1 LITDLQGADFDVS
14 LTGFDA
20 AEIDDLFKESL
31 QDGIKDDDFD
41 VEAELKKPAISKL
54 GDLWQLGNHRLYCGD
69 STKKETYDLLMA
81 GKLANLVVT
90 DPPTM

>member
-1 LITDLQGADFDVS
+1 MPPRLMICL
-14 LTGFDA
+14 
-20 AEIDDLFKESL
+20 KESL

-69 STKKETYDLLMA
+69 STKKELMTCSWQV
-81 GKLANLVVT
+81 KW
-90 DPPTM
+90 PTW